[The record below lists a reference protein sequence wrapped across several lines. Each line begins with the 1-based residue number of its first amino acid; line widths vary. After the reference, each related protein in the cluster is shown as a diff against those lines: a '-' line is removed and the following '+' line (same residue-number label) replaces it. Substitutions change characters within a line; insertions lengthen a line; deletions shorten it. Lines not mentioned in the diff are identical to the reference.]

1 MMTYNQRLREI
12 PMITLHELTQ
22 GSDLLRSPRIFGLSM
37 RIQPTLIADANRM
50 AIMPHD
56 MSPRLRDIPA
66 VLDGAVTTHIFMITD
81 AFPALLSMV
90 GIDLRNGVMLMRHN
104 PVAVNDNHI
113 NFTHNFNVL

>member
-1 MMTYNQRLREI
+1 MTDDDGIRKIR
-12 PMITLHELTQ
+12 MITLHELPQ
-22 GSDLLRSPRIFGLSM
+22 GSDLLRSPRIFGITI
-37 RIQPTLIADANRM
+37 RIQPTFIAYPNRM
-50 AIMPHD
+50 PIMPHD

-90 GIDLRNGVMLMRHN
+90 GIDLGNGIMLVRHN